1 MADRRTIENSVMILE
16 RLLRLKEASQVELTK
31 LLPLKRTSVFYIF
44 EFLKK
49 SGLLSVSESSVS
61 RKGRPSQMWS
71 LNPEAGIFVVVYF
84 NNVKNYFAFYD
95 FSGSLISL
103 KETTPSSTLEENFK
117 ELKKKSSEFKDK
129 LVCGAML
136 AVSGSVDSALGEIV
150 NSRIWGANRYP
161 AALELEKIFGHSDS
175 LLTGVEN
182 NSNLAA
188 WGEKVKGVCKGF
200 DSFMTLH
207 VHEGSSALALGSGLV
222 LEGRLF
228 RGERGGAGELDKSYY
243 RWLEERFADKG
254 LPKDLDNMN
263 DDDLKI
269 FASEIAVNL
278 ANIVNYLTPQKLVL
292 IRNNKSFPEA
302 FVNSFRSSLQGNLIT
317 AFPQS
322 FPVETST
329 LGAKAVLEGGLDI
342 LMKNYFNSSQ
352 QLLKRIADIK
362 GG

>member
-1 MADRRTIENSVMILE
+1 MADRRTVENSVMILK
-16 RLLRLKEASQVELTK
+16 RLLDLKEASQVELTK

-61 RKGRPSQMWS
+61 RKGRPSQIWS
-71 LNPEAGIFVVVYF
+71 LNPDAGVFVVAYF
-84 NNVKNYFAFYD
+84 NNVKNHYAFYD
-95 FSGSLISL
+95 FSGSLVSL
-103 KETTPSSTLEENFK
+103 KESAPAPTLEENFK
-117 ELKKKSSEFKDK
+117 DLKRKASEFKDK
-129 LVCGAML
+129 LICGAML

-150 NSRIWGANRYP
+150 NSRIWGANRFP
-161 AALELEKIFGHSDS
+161 AKEEMEKLFGGADL

-207 VHEGSSALALGSGLV
+207 IHEGSSALALGSGLV

-228 RGERGGAGELDKSYY
+228 RGERGGAGELDRSYY
-243 RWLEERFADKG
+243 RWLEERFGRDN
-254 LPKDLDNMN
+254 LPRDLDCMG
-263 DDDLKI
+263 DEDLKI
-269 FASEIAVNL
+269 LAGEIACNM

-292 IRNNKSFPEA
+292 IRNNKSFPEV
-302 FVNSFRSSLQGNLIT
+302 FVNSFRSSLWENLIT

-342 LMKNYFNSSQ
+342 LMNSYFSSSS
-352 QLLKRIADIK
+352 QLLKRITDTEAS
-362 GG
+362 

>member
-1 MADRRTIENSVMILE
+1 MADRRTIENSVMILK
-16 RLLRLKEASQVELTK
+16 RLLDLKEASQVELTK

-44 EFLKK
+44 EFLKN

-61 RKGRPSQMWS
+61 RKGRPSQLWS
-71 LNPEAGIFVVVYF
+71 LNPEAGIFIVAYF
-84 NNVKNYFAFYD
+84 NNVKNYYAFYD
-95 FSGSLISL
+95 FSGRLVSL
-103 KETTPSSTLEENFK
+103 KEVLPASNLAESFK
-117 ELKKKSSEFKDK
+117 DLKRKSSEFKEK
-129 LVCGAML
+129 TVCGAML

-150 NSRIWGANRYP
+150 NSRIWEAKRFP
-161 AALELEKIFGHSDS
+161 AKDELEKIFGTSDT
-175 LLTGVEN
+175 LLTCVEN

-207 VHEGSSALALGSGLV
+207 IHEGSAALALGSGLV

-228 RGERGGAGELDKSYY
+228 RGERGEAGELDRSYY
-243 RWLEERFADKG
+243 SWLEDRYGCES
-254 LPKDLDNMN
+254 LPRDLDGM
-263 DDDLKI
+263 DGDDLKA
-269 FASEIAVNL
+269 FAGEIARNM

-292 IRNNKSFPEA
+292 IRNNKQFPDV
-302 FVNSFRSSLQGNLIT
+302 FVNSFRSSLRENLIT

-342 LMKNYFNSSQ
+342 LMNKYFDSSP
-352 QLLKRIADIK
+352 QLLKRITGIEN
-362 GG
+362 